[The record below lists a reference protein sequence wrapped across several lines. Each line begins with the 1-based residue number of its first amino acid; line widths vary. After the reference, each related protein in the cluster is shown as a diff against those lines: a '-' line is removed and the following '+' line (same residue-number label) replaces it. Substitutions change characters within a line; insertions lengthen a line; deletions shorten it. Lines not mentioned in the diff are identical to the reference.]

1 MKNFCFTIA
10 CVRRFHEI
18 HVLYQIPMTE
28 REETLSEER
37 ASSITHGL
45 GILFSLVVIPIL
57 IFAAYEKSVAST
69 IWAVAVFG
77 FGLLMVYTSSTLY
90 HAARET
96 RTKHLL
102 RIWDHISIFVLI
114 AGTYTP
120 MVIKYTDRATCIVF
134 LTVMWTIVIAGSCMK
149 IFYTGKNKVFSV
161 SLYLALGWMAL
172 FIIKPLAA
180 NMPLP
185 VMGWAVAGGLA
196 YTLGVVFYL
205 WKNLQYHHAVWHLF
219 VLTGSVTH
227 FFAVYNSIPIN
238 IK

>member
-1 MKNFCFTIA
+1 
-10 CVRRFHEI
+10 
-18 HVLYQIPMTE
+18 MTE

-37 ASSITHGL
+37 ASSITHGI
-45 GILFSLVVIPIL
+45 GIVFSLAVIPFMIM
-57 IFAAYEKSVAST
+57 AAREKSVASMV
-69 IWAVAVFG
+69 WAVSVFG
-77 FGLLMVYTSSTLY
+77 FGMLMVYTSSTLY
-90 HAARET
+90 HAAREA

-120 MVIKYTDRATCIVF
+120 MVIKYTDRVTSIVF
-134 LTVMWTIVIAGSCMK
+134 LSIMWAIVLAGSLMK

-161 SLYLALGWMAL
+161 SLYLAMGWMAL
-172 FIIKPLAA
+172 FIIKPLSV

-185 VMGWAVAGGLA
+185 VMGWALAGGLA

-205 WKNLQYHHAVWHLF
+205 WKKLLYHHAVWHLF
-219 VLTGSVTH
+219 VLAGTVTH

-238 IK
+238 IKL